1 MCAFTYAV
9 LNINSQME
17 IKELKK
23 RTSIEQNKK
32 LVSVYAQ
39 FDKLLTE
46 LKKKE
51 LPEEI
56 VKSINIGIDQINSVA
71 ESEKEL
77 RKQMRK
83 TQSRILKLIETEL
96 KLVTKNHYRN
106 TWLAIG
112 MAAFGV
118 PLGVAFGTS
127 IGNMGLLGIG
137 LPIGMV
143 IGMAVGS
150 GMDKKAFKSGKQLD
164 LEI

>member
-1 MCAFTYAV
+1 
-9 LNINSQME
+9 ME

-23 RTSIEQNKK
+23 RPSIDQNTKMI
-32 LVSVYAQ
+32 SAYAQ
-39 FDKLLTE
+39 FDKLLME

-51 LPEEI
+51 LPDEI
-56 VKSINIGIDQINSVA
+56 VISINNGIDQINSISD
-71 ESEKEL
+71 SEKEL
-77 RKQMRK
+77 RKQVSM
-83 TQSRILKLIETEL
+83 TQSSILKLIEKAL

-112 MAAFGV
+112 VAAFGI

-127 IGNMGLLGIG
+127 LGNMGLLGVG

-150 GMDKKAFKSGKQLD
+150 GMDKKAFEEGRQID
-164 LEI
+164 LEIKY